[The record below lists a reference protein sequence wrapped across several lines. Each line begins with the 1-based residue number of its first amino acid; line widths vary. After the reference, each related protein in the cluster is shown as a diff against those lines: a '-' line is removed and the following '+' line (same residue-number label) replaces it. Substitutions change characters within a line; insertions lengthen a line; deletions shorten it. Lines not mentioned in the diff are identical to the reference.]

1 VNRELRLEGH
11 GFVVLRGIILPS
23 KGVLI
28 RALVNCGF
36 AQWVDPPVIDLYQ
49 QYINYLEDDVI
60 FNLRQELTSILA
72 SPDIYQQ
79 RRRRTRTNGGEDE
92 HRV

>member
-11 GFVVLRGIILPS
+11 GFVVLRGIILSS
-23 KGVLI
+23 KGALI
-28 RALVNCGF
+28 GALVNCGF

-79 RRRRTRTNGGEDE
+79 R
-92 HRV
+92 